1 MFAQGAVPGRVL
13 EWSYDAEEEDFTK
26 GKPLSI
32 RIWLFLKCSPDAVE
46 LDYWV
51 LNQLET
57 LFRNALTNTTLKTR
71 LHSDKVVFFLHLL
84 GLDTTGHSHR
94 PHSPEY
100 MRNIQAVDQIVQRTE
115 QLMVEFYGDE
125 ETSFIFTAD
134 HGMSVIGNHGDGRE
148 GYCIFFPLFL
158 P

>member
-1 MFAQGAVPGRVL
+1 MFARGAVPGRVL
-13 EWSYDAEEEDFTK
+13 EWSYDAEDEDFTK
-26 GKPLSI
+26 GKLVSLQKLLSPK
-32 RIWLFLKCSPDAVE
+32 RSSDAVE

-51 LNQLET
+51 LGQLET
-57 LFRNALTNTTLKTR
+57 LFRNTDTDMTLKTK

-100 MRNIQAVDQIVQRTE
+100 MRNIQVVDQIVQRTE
-115 QLMVEFYGDE
+115 QLMAEFYGDE

-148 GYCIFFPLFL
+148 EYHIFF
-158 P
+158 